1 MEDDEILISLKEKA
15 KNGDIEAVKALLEY
29 EKAKNYTDLIK
40 GLDDDE
46 STGETTFP
54 NQFQFN

>member
-1 MEDDEILISLKEKA
+1 MEEDEILESLRKKSRE
-15 KNGDIEAVKALLEY
+15 GDLEAVKTLIEY
-29 EKAKNYTDLIK
+29 EKAKKYTYLIK

-54 NQFQFN
+54 NQFQLN

>member
-1 MEDDEILISLKEKA
+1 MEEDEILTKLKEMA
-15 KNGDIEAVKALLEY
+15 SGGDIEAVKALMEY
-29 EKAKNYTDLIK
+29 EKAKKYTDLIK

-54 NQFQFN
+54 NQFQLN

>member
-1 MEDDEILISLKEKA
+1 MEEDEILESLRKKSRE
-15 KNGDIEAVKALLEY
+15 GDLEAVKTLMEY
-29 EKAKNYTDLIK
+29 EKAKKYTDLIK

-54 NQFQFN
+54 NQFQLN

>member
-1 MEDDEILISLKEKA
+1 MEEDEILTSLKEKA
-15 KNGDIEAVKALLEY
+15 KNGDIEALKALMEY
-29 EKAKNYTDLIK
+29 EKVKKYTYLIK

-54 NQFQFN
+54 NQIQLN

>member
-1 MEDDEILISLKEKA
+1 MEEDEILESLRKKSRE
-15 KNGDIEAVKALLEY
+15 GDLEAVKTLMEY
-29 EKAKNYTDLIK
+29 EKAKKYTDLTR

-54 NQFQFN
+54 NQFQLN